1 MLVITALYS
10 LPLPLMKWQT
20 KLSTTHTAVCTE
32 RYELFRLNVDTEIT
46 CCTVERQTN
55 AGIKWSLNLH
65 RSYSVLKIPY
75 ILQLRNLEYIWVKLN
90 TFSISEVNS
99 DGRWNLNSAKMWP
112 KVSLHILML
121 LPTWRASLWY
131 DVWAVLWCLHL
142 LPHIHGREQF
152 GLEPFLFQQITSHS
166 CTF

>member
-1 MLVITALYS
+1 MRAHERPHEVLVITALYS

-32 RYELFRLNVDTEIT
+32 RYELFRLNVDTEII

-112 KVSLHILML
+112 KVSLHILMML
-121 LPTWRASLWY
+121 LPTWGESEPVMSERACDICVFSHAYMAASSL
-131 DVWAVLWCLHL
+131 A
-142 LPHIHGREQF
+142 
-152 GLEPFLFQQITSHS
+152 
-166 CTF
+166 